1 MRVLVCG
8 GGFVGT
14 YAALRLERR
23 LRPPDEI
30 VLVNAENY
38 LQYQPFL
45 PEAAS
50 GTIEPRHVVVA
61 LRRVLRRTRLV
72 VGEVEQVEHAARRAR
87 VHLLEGSLVDLDYD
101 VLVLAPGSVSRVL
114 PVPGLAEHAV
124 GFKTIDEA
132 IHLRNDVL
140 ARLEAAAETSDH
152 DRRRALLTFVVVG
165 GGYAGVEALAELED
179 LSRAAVKRY
188 PELRGE
194 HARWVLIEATDRLLP
209 EIDPGLADYARRRL
223 TRRGIEIKMSTRLE
237 SAEGGVM
244 RLSTGEEFAATTLV
258 WTTGVRP
265 HSLAARSGFPV
276 DDRGRVMCDEYL
288 RVRTDEGTVVPD
300 AWAAGDNAAVPDI
313 TTGGLSPPT
322 AQHAIRQ
329 AKQLAR
335 NVVGCARGREPRPF
349 RYRNRGQLVSLG
361 RYRGV
366 ARLPGRVRVRGFPA
380 WWLHRTY
387 HLAKMPT
394 VNRRVR
400 IALDWTVA
408 MLFPRDVVA
417 LGSLQR
423 PREAFR
429 RAAEEEARRHAG

>member
-23 LRPPDEI
+23 LRGPDDEI

-50 GTIEPRHVVVA
+50 GTIEPRHVLVA

-72 VGEVEQVEHAARRAR
+72 VGEVETIDHAARRAR
-87 VHLLEGSLVDLDYD
+87 VHLLEGSSVDLDYD

-132 IHLRNDVL
+132 IHLRND
-140 ARLEAAAETSDH
+140 ETTDP

-179 LSRAAVKRY
+179 LSGAALKKY

-194 HARWVLIEATDRLLP
+194 RARWVLIEATDRLLP
-209 EIDPGLADYARRRL
+209 EIDEGLAEYAERRL
-223 TRRGIEIKMSTRLE
+223 TRRGIDVRMGTSLE
-237 SAEGGVM
+237 SAEGGIM
-244 RLSTGEEFAATTLV
+244 RLSSGEEFAATTLV

-265 HSLAARSGFPV
+265 HALAARSGFPV
-276 DDRGRVMCDEYL
+276 DDRGRVTCDKYL
-288 RVRTDEGTVVPD
+288 RVHDADGGVVPD
-300 AWAAGDNAAVPDI
+300 AWAAGDNAAVPDL
-313 TTGGLSPPT
+313 TTGGLCPPT

-335 NVVGCARGREPRPF
+335 NVVTSTRGRAPREF
-349 RYRNRGQLVSLG
+349 RYHNRGQLVSLG

-366 ARLPGRVRVRGFPA
+366 ARLPGRIRVRGFAA

-394 VNRRVR
+394 LNRRVR

-423 PREAFR
+423 PREPFR
-429 RAAEEEARRHAG
+429 RAAAEAEERRRAG